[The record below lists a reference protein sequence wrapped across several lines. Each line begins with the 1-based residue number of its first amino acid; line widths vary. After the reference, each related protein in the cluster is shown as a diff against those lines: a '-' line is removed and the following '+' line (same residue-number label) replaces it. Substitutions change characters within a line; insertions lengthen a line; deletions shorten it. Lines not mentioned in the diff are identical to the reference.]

1 MENKLTRKQMVDFI
15 TNVAMDCGQ
24 VKLASRC
31 GKYFNLMYNS
41 DNTIVVE
48 SFEPNDNY
56 GFTNINDL
64 SDEVV
69 EKIYTDVYED
79 FGDGGD
85 TDLVTETVKRLLK
98 LYRNDSEVCMAEF
111 LASEFPKNLS
121 FAEAFEVYVTC
132 MQIVEGDKFY
142 WGDKEKGELTEIQ

>member
-1 MENKLTRKQMVDFI
+1 
-15 TNVAMDCGQ
+15 
-24 VKLASRC
+24 
-31 GKYFNLMYNS
+31 MYNS